1 MCEHLLVCW
10 RYLRWRVTYLK
21 NSKNKPMTL
30 AKKILTFF
38 LIFVF
43 ILSPLDFQS
52 LVPYSQAQSIEEI
65 STNTIWNGNKT
76 IENPITISSNATLTI
91 KKGTTITFK
100 DNTSLKVNGK
110 LIAKGTVKFASQR
123 IIN

>member
-1 MCEHLLVCW
+1 
-10 RYLRWRVTYLK
+10 
-21 NSKNKPMTL
+21 MTL

-91 KKGTTITFK
+91 EKGTTITFK